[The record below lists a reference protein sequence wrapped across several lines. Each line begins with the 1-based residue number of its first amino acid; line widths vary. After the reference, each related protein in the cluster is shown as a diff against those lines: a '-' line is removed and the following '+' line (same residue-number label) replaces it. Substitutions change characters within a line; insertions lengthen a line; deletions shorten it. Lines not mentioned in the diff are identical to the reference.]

1 MNILNELENFIDKI
15 ETDSPTENPN
25 HTKRIRRFT
34 SDTTLRLN
42 PMPND
47 DDLDDIFQAIMN
59 GNLPLVK
66 SIISKNRKEIN
77 HKNNDNN
84 YPIHIASKYGNL
96 AICEL
101 LVNSGAD
108 MNQKGYSQ
116 LTPLHLAADFNF
128 PDVLKFFLDKGA
140 NVEVKSGW
148 GDTPLHKAA
157 EQDNVECVQL
167 LLSSGANPNS
177 KNLKNETPLE
187 ITKNAQIQRLLLQF
201 GAKK

>member
-1 MNILNELENFIDKI
+1 M
-15 ETDSPTENPN
+15 
-25 HTKRIRRFT
+25 
-34 SDTTLRLN
+34 
-42 PMPND
+42 
-47 DDLDDIFQAIMN
+47 
-59 GNLPLVK
+59 
-66 SIISKNRKEIN
+66 
-77 HKNNDNN
+77 
-84 YPIHIASKYGNL
+84 
-96 AICEL
+96 
-101 LVNSGAD
+101 
-108 MNQKGYSQ
+108 
-116 LTPLHLAADFNF
+116 AADFNF